1 MSISIDADKKN
12 QRNEI
17 KSLNKVRGREEA
29 TLHKVMRKSFS
40 EEMTFKLVL
49 KQPESLVVSTWDCL
63 CFVHFVIPTP
73 STGA

>member
-49 KQPESLVVSTWDCL
+49 KQPESLVGQHLGLSVFCSL
-63 CFVHFVIPTP
+63 CNSNT
-73 STGA
+73 

>member
-1 MSISIDADKKN
+1 MSISVDADKKN

-40 EEMTFKLVL
+40 EEMTCKLVL
-49 KQPESLVVSTWDCL
+49 TQPESLVGQHLGLPVFCSL
-63 CFVHFVIPTP
+63 CKSNT
-73 STGA
+73 